1 MENNG
6 ETRNTGNREIRIY
19 TDSDKKTRN
28 LGMYLVVGF
37 ALFSMLFGAGNLIF
51 PPEIGLS
58 GGTVWWQGYTAYF
71 LADAA
76 LGICSVFAM
85 LKVDGDPNRL
95 TGTVGRTGSLI
106 INLACI
112 ICIGPLLAI
121 PRNAAVTFE
130 MGAAPLL
137 GIDPG
142 NGIARLLFSV
152 LFFVVV
158 VVLTIR
164 PSKVIDILGKY
175 LTPVLVA
182 AITVLIIVGVINPAA
197 PAGPQLSETLF
208 RDGIYNGYQTLDVMA
223 GLFFSILVIDAIR
236 GRNAEAKGAGGAGAA
251 VSEKKAAARAALLAG
266 GLLCFVY
273 GGLTYLGATTGSQ
286 WTDAYQAG
294 EINQAGLLINIAQAL
309 LGKVGVGVLSIIVA
323 LACLTTAIGLTSA
336 AAEYFSGLVME
347 RRSKKAEDA
356 ADNDAAETAP
366 DSDRIYAAMILLVS
380 AVSLALSNFGLSTII
395 GIAAPVLMLFYPT
408 VMFLTM
414 AALLRGKLRKQNIYR
429 LGAGVSFLISALTVL
444 ADTCG
449 ISACGFI
456 HQLPLDAY
464 GFNWLIP
471 ALTAAVIGYFLPGG
485 EIED

>member
-1 MENNG
+1 
-6 ETRNTGNREIRIY
+6 
-19 TDSDKKTRN
+19 
-28 LGMYLVVGF
+28 MYLVVGF

-58 GGTVWWQGYTAYF
+58 GGTAWWQGYTAYF

-85 LKVDGDPNRL
+85 LKVDGNPNRL

-142 NGIARLLFSV
+142 NAVARLIFSV
-152 LFFVVV
+152 LFFAVV

-182 AITVLIIVGVINPAA
+182 AITILIIVGVINPAA

-236 GRNAEAKGAGGAGAA
+236 GKQAEGAGGAGAA

-273 GGLTYLGATTGSQ
+273 GGLTYLGATTGAQ

-336 AAEYFSGLVME
+336 AAEYFSGLVGG
-347 RRSKKAEDA
+347 RH
-356 ADNDAAETAP
+356 
-366 DSDRIYAAMILLVS
+366 YAAMILLVS

-414 AALLRGKLRKQNIYR
+414 AALFRGKLRKQNIYR

-471 ALTAAVIGYFLPGG
+471 ALIAAVIGYFLPGG

>member
-1 MENNG
+1 MNKG
-6 ETRNTGNREIRIY
+6 
-19 TDSDKKTRN
+19 SKTTN
-28 LGMYLVVGF
+28 IGTYLVVGF

-51 PPEIGLS
+51 PPEIGLT
-58 GGTVWWQGYTAYF
+58 GGTSWWQGYLAYF

-85 LKVDGDPNRL
+85 LKVDGDPDRL

-112 ICIGPLLAI
+112 TCIGPLLAI

-130 MGAAPLL
+130 MGAVPLL

-142 NGIARLLFSV
+142 NVVARLIFSV
-152 LFFVVV
+152 LFFALV

-182 AITVLIIVGVINPAA
+182 AIAVLIIRGIISPAA
-197 PAGPQLSETLF
+197 PAGQAVSESLF
-208 RDGIYNGYQTLDVMA
+208 RDGIYNGYQTLDLMA
-223 GLFFSILVIDAIR
+223 GLFFSILVIEAIR
-236 GRNAEAKGAGGAGAA
+236 GKQAEGALGA
-251 VSEKKAAARAALLAG
+251 VSEKRAAARAALLAG

-273 GGLTYLGATTGSQ
+273 GGMTYLGATTGSQ
-286 WTDAYQAG
+286 WTEAFQAG
-294 EINQAGLLINIAQAL
+294 EINQAGLVVNIAQSL
-309 LGKVGVGVLSIIVA
+309 LGNIGVGVLSVIVA

-336 AAEYFSGLVME
+336 AAEYFAGLLVAH
-347 RRSKKAEDA
+347 RTKKEDIR
-356 ADNDAAETAP
+356 DV
-366 DSDRIYAAMILLVS
+366 SYDRMYAAMILLVS
-380 AVSLALSNFGLSTII
+380 GVSLVLSNFGLSAII
-395 GIAAPVLMLFYPT
+395 SIAAPVLMLFYPV
-408 VMFLTM
+408 VMFLTLM
-414 AALLRGKLRKQNIYR
+414 TLLRDVLRKQNIYR

-449 ISACGFI
+449 VEACSFI

-471 ALTAAVIGYFLPGG
+471 AVIAAVVGYFLPGREIG
-485 EIED
+485 EDPTG

>member
-336 AAEYFSGLVME
+336 AAEYFSGLLGG
-347 RRSKKAEDA
+347 RH
-356 ADNDAAETAP
+356 
-366 DSDRIYAAMILLVS
+366 YAAMILLVS
-380 AVSLALSNFGLSTII
+380 GVSLVLSNFGLSAII

-414 AALLRGKLRKQNIYR
+414 ATLFRGKLRKQNIYR

-449 ISACGFI
+449 IGACGFI

-471 ALTAAVIGYFLPGG
+471 AVIAAVIGYFLPGG